1 MELLTGVLSAVI
13 AASISL
19 IVAFISFVANK
30 NELKA
35 EREKLERELQ
45 RNMTIKLY
53 EARIEVYPEA
63 IAITDG
69 LRKSRMTSQGDGLSQ
84 QYFNEILAK
93 LDAWHSE
100 KAFLLLSWDAV
111 QTLYRLRK
119 VLRAKPDMSG
129 SYSKEQ
135 LMQIWRA
142 KGAFRSALRSDIQ
155 LLYNEESDEENA
167 DDLRDD

>member
-1 MELLTGVLSAVI
+1 MELFTGILSAVI

-19 IVAFISFVANK
+19 IVAFISFFANK

-45 RNMTIKLY
+45 RSMTAKLY

-69 LRKSRMTSQGDGLSQ
+69 LRKSRMGSQGDGLSQ
-84 QYFNEILAK
+84 QYFNDILTR
-93 LDAWHSE
+93 LDVWHSE
-100 KAFLLLSWDAV
+100 KAFLLLSWNAV

-119 VLRAKPDMSG
+119 VLREKPEMG
-129 SYSKEQ
+129 GAYSQDQ
-135 LMQIWRA
+135 LMRIWNA

-155 LLYNEESDEENA
+155 LLYEEEG